1 MTSGADCRLQTVEY
15 CRRLPSIV
23 DCLGNL
29 FLCQFSHG
37 KNLKKGSS
45 LTAAHVSNY
54 EQQQQWKKKARKKA
68 EELKIIWEPSS
79 KHQQQQ
85 QRAECALP
93 SSHFTIFH
101 SVCRLSLLLLLVGK
115 FNQRQAF
122 NAIEVTRQCNLSQ
135 FCVQLATCRT
145 VWQHAT
151 CCPLLLLY
159 LLLLCVPYLS
169 ARFVAFA
176 FAFAVSYCCSCR
188 WCLSLVALP
197 ACLTAWLPAS
207 LGHCQVQLWLAQ
219 AFTAASCTLTRT
231 LSDLLSFSLFPF
243 LLNNLINYL
252 ADA

>member
-1 MTSGADCRLQTVEY
+1 MTSGVDCRLQTVED

-54 EQQQQWKKKARKKA
+54 EQQQQQWKKSGKKGRRIENYLGAIIKAAAANRVR
-68 EELKIIWEPSS
+68 SS
-79 KHQQQQ
+79 QFPFYNFPF
-85 QRAECALP
+85 R
-93 SSHFTIFH
+93 F
-101 SVCRLSLLLLLVGK
+101 SVCRLSLLLVGK

-135 FCVQLATCRT
+135 FCVAACNLLPLAVAVSVTSLCALSKRT
-145 VWQHAT
+145 
-151 CCPLLLLY
+151 
-159 LLLLCVPYLS
+159 LCGIC
-169 ARFVAFA
+169 
-176 FAFAVSYCCSCR
+176 FAFAVSYCCSCSCR
-188 WCLSLVALP
+188 WCLSP
-197 ACLTAWLPAS
+197 CLPAS

-231 LSDLLSFSLFPF
+231 LSDLLSLSPF
-243 LLNNLINYL
+243 LLKTI
-252 ADA
+252 